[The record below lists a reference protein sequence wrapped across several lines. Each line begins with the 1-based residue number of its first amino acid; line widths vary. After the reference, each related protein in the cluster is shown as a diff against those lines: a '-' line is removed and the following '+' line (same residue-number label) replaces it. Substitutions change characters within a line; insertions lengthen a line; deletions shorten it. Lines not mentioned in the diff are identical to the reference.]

1 MKIETTVTLY
11 FKQGSSDKEYTVS
24 LVPAEEGLFYV
35 QYAYGKRGG
44 PQTIRNKTASPV
56 PSEAATKIYLKLIHA
71 KKLKGYTAGADAAA
85 YADNPNAGNQTE
97 FLPQLA
103 NDVSRN
109 DLDRICRMNMGDI
122 FMQTKHDGERRGV
135 IINETLD
142 IVATNRKGQQVS
154 IKEEILKE
162 LKYIQDET
170 QGTIILDTEDMGD
183 HLMIFD
189 VTGPL
194 LAELTVKQRQSQ
206 MQELYGILYG
216 MKSMHLRIDLGFWPE
231 NIDEVWAFIDKVE
244 RDNEEGAIIRIG
256 SASYTVG
263 KPNSLGTLLRWK
275 FTGSATCQVTGHT
288 EGKRSVSI
296 AVNYGTDDCM
306 DIGKVTIPPNYEI
319 PTIGEFVEITYM
331 NIMRGDGAK
340 LFQPRFKG
348 IRGDKNEAD
357 QYSTLKFKKGS

>member
-1 MKIETTVTLY
+1 MNEASTTLY
-11 FKQGSSDKEYTVS
+11 FKQGSSDKEYTVT
-24 LVPAEEGLFYV
+24 LIQGGVADLWDVFYS
-35 QYAYGKRGG
+35 YGRRGG
-44 PQTIRNKTASPV
+44 PQRTCLKCDSFRYDDAKS
-56 PSEAATKIYLKLIHA
+56 IYDKLIHA
-71 KKLKGYTAGADAAA
+71 KKLKGYTAGENAAA

-103 NDVSRN
+103 NDVSKD
-109 DLDRICRMNMGDI
+109 DLNRICRMNMGDI

-135 IINETLD
+135 IINETEE

-154 IKEEILKE
+154 IKEEILEE

-170 QGTIILDTEDMGD
+170 QGTLILDTEDMGD

-231 NIDEVWAFIDKVE
+231 NLDEVWAFIDKVE

-275 FTGSATCQVTGHT
+275 FTGSATCLVIGHVV
-288 EGKRSVSI
+288 GKASVEI
-296 AVNYGTDDCM
+296 AVRRDLGIIP
-306 DIGKVTIPPNYEI
+306 IGKVTIPPNYEV
-319 PTIGEFVEITYM
+319 PPIGSFVEILYM
-331 NIMRGDGAK
+331 NIMRGEGAK

-348 IRGDKNEAD
+348 VRGDKIEAD
-357 QYSTLKFKKGS
+357 LYSTLKFKKGS